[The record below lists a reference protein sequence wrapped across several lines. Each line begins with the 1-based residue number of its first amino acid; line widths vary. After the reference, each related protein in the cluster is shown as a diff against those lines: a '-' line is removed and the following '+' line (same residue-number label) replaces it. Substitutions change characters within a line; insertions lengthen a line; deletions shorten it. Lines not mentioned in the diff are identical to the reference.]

1 MSTYCESVLSDLSD
15 SSDLSE
21 TSSTISTNLKV
32 EMTNIELKEGK
43 LYATHDD
50 FITAIKDY
58 AKSLGFSI
66 SNEEILFYVER
77 VVKSLTELQINHPVG
92 SILQNVDIP
101 SEILLSNYP
110 PFRFMY

>member
-21 TSSTISTNLKV
+21 TSSAISTNLKV

-66 SNEEILFYVER
+66 RLGKVDKNSSGKICKRTILCSREGNSKKFSKSSN
-77 VVKSLTELQINHPVG
+77 
-92 SILQNVDIP
+92 
-101 SEILLSNYP
+101 
-110 PFRFMY
+110 